1 MTFEL
6 RELVVH
12 AGLLLEKHLQLT
24 INIVEM
30 ILRCQ
35 IETGQAGPYA
45 NRSLELVMNRAM
57 DQD

>member
-12 AGLLLEKHLQLT
+12 AGLLLGKHLQLT
-24 INIVEM
+24 IAIEEM
-30 ILRCQ
+30 ILRSQ
-35 IETGQAGPYA
+35 IEKGQAGPYA
-45 NRSLELVMNRAM
+45 NRSLESVMNRAM